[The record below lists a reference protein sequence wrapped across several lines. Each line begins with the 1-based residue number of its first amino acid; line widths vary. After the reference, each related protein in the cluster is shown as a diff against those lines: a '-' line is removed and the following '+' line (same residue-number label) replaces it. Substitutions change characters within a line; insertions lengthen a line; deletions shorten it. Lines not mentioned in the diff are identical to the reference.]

1 MTMAVQE
8 ATQAIHEAII
18 EDFRNG
24 LRGELLQPGDAGYDV
39 ARIVWNGMIDR
50 RPALIVRCRGA
61 ADVIAAVNFARE
73 HRLILAVRGGG
84 HNVAGNAVCDGGLM
98 IDLSLMKGIRV
109 DPQAQAARAEPGV
122 LWGELDC
129 ETQAFGLATT
139 GGTISATGI
148 AGLTLGGGVGWL
160 SGKYGMAIDNL
171 VSVDIV
177 TADGALRHASETENP
192 DLFWVVRG
200 AGANFGVVTSFEYR
214 LHPVGPMI
222 LGGLVLHPFA
232 HAAEVLRF
240 YRDFAASQPD
250 ELTTYAAVLTGPDGS
265 RVIALAACYAGAV
278 AEGERV
284 LAPLKAHGTPLA
296 DMIGPIP
303 YVAQQSML
311 DTAFPYGRQNYWK
324 STFVKRISDEAIN
337 AIVEFGAD
345 IPSPYSVI
353 VIQDVHGAAARVSPT
368 ATAFS
373 HRDAPHAIIAL
384 ANWDDPADGER
395 NIAWARG
402 LFAAVEPH
410 AVAAV
415 YVNDLGHDESR
426 ERVASAYGANYER
439 LAQLKAQYDPS
450 NLFRMNQNIRPEG
463 T

>member
-8 ATQAIHEAII
+8 AAPAIHKAVVQ
-18 EDFRNG
+18 DFRG
-24 LRGELLQPGDAGYDV
+24 SLRGELLQPGDEGYDV
-39 ARIVWNGMIDR
+39 ARVVWNGMIDR
-50 RPALIVRCRGA
+50 RPALIVRARGA

-73 HRLILAVRGGG
+73 HDLILAVRGGG
-84 HNVAGNAVCDGGLM
+84 HNVAGNAVCDNGLM
-98 IDLSLMKGIRV
+98 LDLSLMKGIRV
-109 DPQAQAARAEPGV
+109 DAEARTARAEPGV
-122 LWGELDC
+122 LWGELDR

-139 GGTISATGI
+139 GGTVSATGI

-160 SGKYGMAIDNL
+160 AGKYGMAIDNL
-171 VSVDIV
+171 LSVDVV
-177 TADGALRHASETENP
+177 TADGVLRHASDTENP
-192 DLFWVVRG
+192 ELLWAIRG

-222 LGGLVLHPFA
+222 LGGLVLHPFER
-232 HAAEVLRF
+232 AAEVLRF
-240 YRDFAASQPD
+240 YRDFAVSQPD
-250 ELTTYAAVLTGPDGS
+250 ELTTYAAVLTGPDGG
-265 RVIALAACYAGAV
+265 RVIALATCYAGDA

-284 LAPLKAHGTPLA
+284 LAPLKAHGAPLA
-296 DMIGPIP
+296 DMIGPMP
-303 YVAQQSML
+303 YVAQQTML
-311 DTAFPYGRQNYWK
+311 DAAFPYGRQNYWK
-324 STFVKRISDEAIN
+324 SVFAKRISDEAID

-384 ANWDDPADGER
+384 ANWVDPADTER
-395 NIAWARG
+395 NITWARG

-410 AVAAV
+410 AATAV

-426 ERVASAYGANYER
+426 ERVASAYGANHER
-439 LAQLKAQYDPS
+439 LVQLKARYDPT